1 MCGNDRTKIDIQP
14 GQNVL
19 KLIQDC
25 FESCSSD
32 LTINSPNATLCP
44 APIVKSGKRTSTQSQ
59 KEACQNRLELFFAE
73 KFTKVSASQ
82 VVQTFSVNP
91 IDSIDLRRLCF
102 DGWNTPAAA
111 KSCGE
116 VENLEGPQTG
126 RDEQVVLVQGTEP
139 VATSCMQKE
148 KTFSSALL
156 AAVATGTLQQRYSA
170 SLSPPSPP
178 PVKDQDIEIENECEF
193 LIDESGGASF
203 TSWISIPSKNK
214 KSKKDGSATP
224 ASKSQPSEKKKTQ
237 SKKGKNREAQVE
249 ALTKQKPNNLDVGA
263 FDFKRTSKSDP
274 VSNSEG
280 KVLKSQSQK
289 GTHTGKTKKDALR
302 QDSPNQK
309 KNTSWKPL
317 VEKLMLSWSGLET
330 EASDAEKC
338 KTRVLPSEDLPMP
351 SSGHQQEQTVSPK
364 KSLKSSK
371 NPQSASKASQ
381 HLDKRKQTA
390 KQKLPKVKVAKKVAV
405 SPKKE
410 LKKSVQKSS
419 NKKPQLQREKSSDSE
434 PSEEEHEREPV
445 DLKDVCTTP
454 LRQKL
459 ETPVIQKL
467 AVSEKPRNVLHT
479 LESPGANNRTP
490 VKALQHPMDSVK
502 KSEKKQLPAKYSGK
516 IPEKSPCRT
525 NKAVYSNPEDTES
538 QTDSDSS
545 SVQNVA
551 RKKQK
556 LSDVKIKNNKRKR
569 NRQHGPQ
576 DSFVAEKAVNYE
588 SGPVLEHCDKFAF
601 SSKTCEQYDTSSENF
616 GDLNY
621 KVTDPLSDNIAR
633 HKIERREIPASLDHN
648 LADTSKPTI
657 VLDPVTNQEV
667 VLECVNTESSHT
679 CSFKDEAVEIYKNLN
694 TSVFATGKLILKPLK
709 EKGYQFVHMDT
720 IAFHIIRGKIIVM
733 LHKTSYCLTTGD
745 SFYVPP
751 VGDTISVVNELTC
764 EGNDDKGLIMD
775 GCEVEGRTDLDLS
788 TLFGSAVVVLAP
800 QKSVLALAE
809 SAFGDL
815 VCPAVPA
822 DWLHV
827 ALVTSS
833 RTHVG
838 KFRQSSSPTR
848 YGSILEQVFYYE
860 YLICKFL
867 TPHYKKNLKVLERA
881 QRRAVELVKC
891 PEHKS
896 YEERLR
902 ELGLFNMEERRLLVL
917 YNYSKEGCSEASVDL
932 YSLMDE
938 KISCGG
944 EQGMLLGIRYY
955 SANDYSEINH
965 GGSGSRVG
973 LDDLRG
979 PFQPN

>member
-1 MCGNDRTKIDIQP
+1 MAEALDHLKKDYRARFCHGGGTKIDIQP

-59 KEACQNRLELFFAE
+59 KPKAGSNKSVKKACNSPESSSTSLLKPVSSRGQSCESPLKPAIHDGVAVSEKTESPVSKSKKNTLEDVEVLCRSPTLFLDPEDDHRSVGSPFPVE
-73 KFTKVSASQ
+73 KGRSSPVLK
-82 VVQTFSVNP
+82 
-91 IDSIDLRRLCF
+91 LCF

-116 VENLEGPQTG
+116 VENLEVPQTG

-148 KTFSSALL
+148 KTVSSALL
-156 AAVATGTLQQRYSA
+156 ATVATGTLRQRYSA

-178 PVKDQDIEIENECEF
+178 PMKDQDIEIENECEF

-214 KSKKDGSATP
+214 KLKKDGSATP

-280 KVLKSQSQK
+280 EVLKSQSQK

-309 KNTSWKPL
+309 KNASWKTL
-317 VEKLMLSWSGLET
+317 AEKLMLSWSGLET

-371 NPQSASKASQ
+371 NTQSASKASQ

-459 ETPVIQKL
+459 GTPMTQKL

-479 LESPGANNRTP
+479 LESPGGANKRTP
-490 VKALQHPMDSVK
+490 VKALQRPMDSVK
-502 KSEKKQLPAKYSGK
+502 KSEKKQLPAKNSGK
-516 IPEKSPCRT
+516 IPEKITCRT
-525 NKAVYSNPEDTES
+525 NEAVYSNPEDTES

-601 SSKTCEQYDTSSENF
+601 SSKSCEHYDSSSENF
-616 GDLNY
+616 DDLNY

-633 HKIERREIPASLDHN
+633 HKIVMPSNTPNVRRTKRIRLKPLDYWRGERINYSMNSSGGLVISGLVHPDTQPCSKNKQKKDRHKQKTNKTKRREIPASLDHN

-657 VLDPVTNQEV
+657 VLDPVTNEEV
-667 VLECVNTESSHT
+667 VLECVNTESSHA

-709 EKGYQFVHMDT
+709 EKGHQFVHMDT
-720 IAFHIIRGKIIVM
+720 IAFHIIRGKIIVT
-733 LHKTSYCLTTGD
+733 LHKTSYYLTAGD

-751 VGDTISVVNELTC
+751 GNGYNIRNLLNE
-764 EGNDDKGLIMD
+764 E
-775 GCEVEGRTDLDLS
+775 
-788 TLFGSAVVVLAP
+788 
-800 QKSVLALAE
+800 
-809 SAFGDL
+809 
-815 VCPAVPA
+815 
-822 DWLHV
+822 
-827 ALVTSS
+827 
-833 RTHVG
+833 
-838 KFRQSSSPTR
+838 
-848 YGSILEQVFYYE
+848 SILLFTQ
-860 YLICKFL
+860 
-867 TPHYKKNLKVLERA
+867 LKVR
-881 QRRAVELVKC
+881 
-891 PEHKS
+891 
-896 YEERLR
+896 
-902 ELGLFNMEERRLLVL
+902 
-917 YNYSKEGCSEASVDL
+917 
-932 YSLMDE
+932 
-938 KISCGG
+938 
-944 EQGMLLGIRYY
+944 
-955 SANDYSEINH
+955 
-965 GGSGSRVG
+965 
-973 LDDLRG
+973 
-979 PFQPN
+979 

>member
-1 MCGNDRTKIDIQP
+1 MAEALNHLKKDYRARFCHGGGTKIDIQP

-44 APIVKSGKRTSTQSQ
+44 APIVKSGKRTSAQSQ
-59 KEACQNRLELFFAE
+59 KPKARSNKSVKRACNSPESSPTSLLKPVSSRGQSCESPLKPAIHDGVAVSKKTESPVSKSKKNTLEDVEALCRSPALFLDPEDDHRSVGSPFPVE
-73 KFTKVSASQ
+73 KGRSSPVLK
-82 VVQTFSVNP
+82 
-91 IDSIDLRRLCF
+91 LCF

-116 VENLEGPQTG
+116 AENLEGPQTG

-139 VATSCMQKE
+139 VATSCLQKK
-148 KTFSSALL
+148 KTFSSAFL
-156 AAVATGTLQQRYSA
+156 AAVATGTLRQRYSA

-224 ASKSQPSEKKKTQ
+224 ASKSQPSEKKTTQ
-237 SKKGKNREAQVE
+237 NKKGKNKEAQVE

-280 KVLKSQSQK
+280 KVLKSRSQK

-317 VEKLMLSWSGLET
+317 AEKLMLSWSGLET

-338 KTRVLPSEDLPMP
+338 KTKVLPSEDLPMP
-351 SSGHQQEQTVSPK
+351 SSGRQQEQTMSPK

-405 SPKKE
+405 SPRKE

-434 PSEEEHEREPV
+434 PSEEEHERELV

-459 ETPVIQKL
+459 ETPVIQKF

-479 LESPGANNRTP
+479 LESSGGANNRTP

-516 IPEKSPCRT
+516 IPEKIPCRT
-525 NKAVYSNPEDTES
+525 NKAVYSNSEDTES

-569 NRQHGPQ
+569 NRQHGLQ
-576 DSFVAEKAVNYE
+576 DSFVAERAVNYE
-588 SGPVLEHCDKFAF
+588 SGPALEHCDKFAF
-601 SSKTCEQYDTSSENF
+601 SSKSCEQYDTSSENF
-616 GDLNY
+616 DDLNY
-621 KVTDPLSDNIAR
+621 KVIDPLSDNIAR
-633 HKIERREIPASLDHN
+633 HKIVMPSNTPNVRRTKRIRLKPLEYWRGERINYNMNSSGLVISGLVHPETQPCSKNKQRKDHQKQKTNKTKRREIPASLDHN

-657 VLDPVTNQEV
+657 VLDPVTNEEV
-667 VLECVNTESSHT
+667 VLECVNTESSHA

-709 EKGYQFVHMDT
+709 EKGHQFVHMDT
-720 IAFHIIRGKIIVM
+720 IAFHIIRGKIIVT
-733 LHKTSYCLTTGD
+733 LHKTSYYLTTGD

-751 VGDTISVVNELTC
+751 GNGYNIRNLLNE
-764 EGNDDKGLIMD
+764 E
-775 GCEVEGRTDLDLS
+775 
-788 TLFGSAVVVLAP
+788 
-800 QKSVLALAE
+800 SVLL
-809 SAFGDL
+809 F
-815 VCPAVPA
+815 
-822 DWLHV
+822 
-827 ALVTSS
+827 T
-833 RTHVG
+833 
-838 KFRQSSSPTR
+838 Q
-848 YGSILEQVFYYE
+848 
-860 YLICKFL
+860 
-867 TPHYKKNLKVLERA
+867 LKVR
-881 QRRAVELVKC
+881 
-891 PEHKS
+891 
-896 YEERLR
+896 
-902 ELGLFNMEERRLLVL
+902 
-917 YNYSKEGCSEASVDL
+917 
-932 YSLMDE
+932 
-938 KISCGG
+938 
-944 EQGMLLGIRYY
+944 
-955 SANDYSEINH
+955 
-965 GGSGSRVG
+965 
-973 LDDLRG
+973 
-979 PFQPN
+979 

>member
-1 MCGNDRTKIDIQP
+1 MAEALNHLKKDYRARFCHGGGTKIDIQP

-44 APIVKSGKRTSTQSQ
+44 APIVKSGKRTSAQSQ
-59 KEACQNRLELFFAE
+59 KPKARSNKSVKRACNSPESSPTSLLKPVSSRGQSCESPLKPAIHDGVAVSKKTESPVSKSKKNTLEDVEALCRSPALFLDPEDDHRSVGSPFPVE
-73 KFTKVSASQ
+73 K
-82 VVQTFSVNP
+82 
-91 IDSIDLRRLCF
+91 
-102 DGWNTPAAA
+102 
-111 KSCGE
+111 
-116 VENLEGPQTG
+116 G
-126 RDEQVVLVQGTEP
+126 RSSPVL
-139 VATSCMQKE
+139 K
-148 KTFSSALL
+148 
-156 AAVATGTLQQRYSA
+156 YSA

-224 ASKSQPSEKKKTQ
+224 ASKSQPSEKKTTQ
-237 SKKGKNREAQVE
+237 NKKGKNKEAQVE

-280 KVLKSQSQK
+280 KVLKSRSQK

-317 VEKLMLSWSGLET
+317 AEKLMLSWSGLET

-338 KTRVLPSEDLPMP
+338 KTKVLPSEDLPMP
-351 SSGHQQEQTVSPK
+351 SSGRQQEQTMSPK

-405 SPKKE
+405 SPRKE

-434 PSEEEHEREPV
+434 PSEEEHERELV

-459 ETPVIQKL
+459 ETPVIQKF

-479 LESPGANNRTP
+479 LESSGGANNRTP

-516 IPEKSPCRT
+516 IPEKIPCRT
-525 NKAVYSNPEDTES
+525 NKAVYSNSEDTES

-569 NRQHGPQ
+569 NRQHGLQ
-576 DSFVAEKAVNYE
+576 DSFVAERAVNYE
-588 SGPVLEHCDKFAF
+588 SGPALEHCDKFAF
-601 SSKTCEQYDTSSENF
+601 SSKSCEQYDTSSENF
-616 GDLNY
+616 DDLNY
-621 KVTDPLSDNIAR
+621 KVIDPLSDNIAR
-633 HKIERREIPASLDHN
+633 HKIVMPSNTPNVRRTKRIRLKPLEYWRGERINYNMNSSGGLVISGLVHPETQPCSKNKQRKDHQKQKTNKTKRREIPASLDHN

-657 VLDPVTNQEV
+657 VLDPVTNEEV
-667 VLECVNTESSHT
+667 VLECVNTESSHA

-709 EKGYQFVHMDT
+709 EKGHQFVHMDT
-720 IAFHIIRGKIIVM
+720 IAFHIIRGKIIVT
-733 LHKTSYCLTTGD
+733 LHKTSYYLTTGD

-751 VGDTISVVNELTC
+751 GNGYNIRNLLNE
-764 EGNDDKGLIMD
+764 E
-775 GCEVEGRTDLDLS
+775 
-788 TLFGSAVVVLAP
+788 
-800 QKSVLALAE
+800 SVLL
-809 SAFGDL
+809 F
-815 VCPAVPA
+815 
-822 DWLHV
+822 
-827 ALVTSS
+827 T
-833 RTHVG
+833 
-838 KFRQSSSPTR
+838 Q
-848 YGSILEQVFYYE
+848 
-860 YLICKFL
+860 
-867 TPHYKKNLKVLERA
+867 LKVR
-881 QRRAVELVKC
+881 
-891 PEHKS
+891 
-896 YEERLR
+896 
-902 ELGLFNMEERRLLVL
+902 
-917 YNYSKEGCSEASVDL
+917 
-932 YSLMDE
+932 
-938 KISCGG
+938 
-944 EQGMLLGIRYY
+944 
-955 SANDYSEINH
+955 
-965 GGSGSRVG
+965 
-973 LDDLRG
+973 
-979 PFQPN
+979 